1 MCNRHPPPQCPGARP
16 PPAEK
21 TLAAEQPQTPSC
33 RTKQRGADRRTNCAV
48 HARTCGETPPWR
60 QLEAATPP
68 TNKCAYCQARTIPN
82 TTGRIQPNGQT
93 GRPRQ
98 PARPNPQ
105 PRSMQRGSALKSPE
119 QTPPPLPVFQRFRR
133 HHHTPGESK
142 RNIIRFGDA
151 SPSARISL
159 FADRQNRRKRR

>member
-68 TNKCAYCQARTIPN
+68 TNKYAYCQARTIPN

-93 GRPRQ
+93 GRPKQ

-119 QTPPPLPVFQRFRR
+119 QTPPPSRFPTFSAASSYTGREQTQHHPFWGCFPIGKNLPFRR
-133 HHHTPGESK
+133 
-142 RNIIRFGDA
+142 
-151 SPSARISL
+151 
-159 FADRQNRRKRR
+159 